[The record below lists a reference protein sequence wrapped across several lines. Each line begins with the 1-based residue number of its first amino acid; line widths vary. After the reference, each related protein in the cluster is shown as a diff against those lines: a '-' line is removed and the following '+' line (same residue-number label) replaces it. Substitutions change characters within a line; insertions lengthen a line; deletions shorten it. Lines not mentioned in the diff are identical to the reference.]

1 MPVRFKKLSSGFI
14 FMILSSCILLFLMMT
29 LGGLLQLLGADYHS
43 KIDLLLF
50 LMIFIA
56 VSFVIDNIL
65 EKLVK
70 FIFPEGRVSRS
81 KSFGIYLVLSFLGEC
96 SLLYTMDRFVP
107 SVTLPPFSIV
117 IFGLLGIVF
126 AIMLDVTSEEE

>member
-96 SLLYTMDRFVP
+96 SLLYTMDQFVP